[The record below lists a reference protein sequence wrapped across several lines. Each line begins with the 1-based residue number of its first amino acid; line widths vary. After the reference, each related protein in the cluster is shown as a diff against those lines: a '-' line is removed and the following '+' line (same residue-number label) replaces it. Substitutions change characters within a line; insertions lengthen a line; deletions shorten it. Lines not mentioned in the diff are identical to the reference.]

1 MASFIKLKQTPI
13 KEIIFT
19 ISFTENIDD
28 TKLELFSKLPLIQDV
43 FPIKNSGFNT
53 HVQALNN
60 QPPKAKV
67 SLDGFILRSEKPYKK
82 ILQARKGSLSLH
94 VVNIYESFDNIIVE
108 LKKYWDLLI
117 ECCDKLTVNNL
128 AVRYLNFIEFKEG
141 DLIEDLITINTK
153 HPFGKNIENAFTQHK
168 FAYDK
173 NPQIS
178 INVVSTIGK
187 NETKNG
193 IILDILLNKKI
204 ENNGDFGFNNFGD
217 MREAKN
223 DIFYKSITELT
234 INRYNQ

>member
-1 MASFIKLKQTPI
+1 MASFIKLKRTPI

-19 ISFTENIDD
+19 ISFKENIDD
-28 TKLELFSKLPLIQDV
+28 TNLEVFSLLPLIKDN
-43 FPIKNSGFNT
+43 FPVKNNGFNT
-53 HVQALNN
+53 QVQALNN
-60 QPPKAKV
+60 QPPKTKV
-67 SLDGFILRSEKPYKK
+67 SLDGFILRSETPYKK

-94 VVNIYESFDNIIVE
+94 VVDNYENFDNITTE
-108 LKKYWDLLI
+108 LKQYWNLLI
-117 ECCDKLTVNNL
+117 KCCKELTVNGL
-128 AVRYLNFIEFKEG
+128 TVRYLNFIELKEG

-153 HPFGKNIENAFTQHK
+153 HPFGKKIVNAFTQHK

-173 NPQIS
+173 NPSIT

-193 IILDILLNKKI
+193 IILDLILNKKI
-204 ENNGDFGFNNFGD
+204 ENNSPFNFDSFVD

-223 DIFYKSITELT
+223 DIFFKSITEGT